1 MTPRR
6 DAMTSTPAR
15 ARRLQGKTMRTVMI
29 AAIATMLASTSGFG
43 QSIVPSG
50 AGTPTPPERPSTTAS
65 KQEHARATTSK
76 TTAASPPESRRR
88 VGALARADLPA
99 HRHFQSALERQR
111 HGLKSV
117 GGVVEKREVVRIVAA
132 MELRVVADDDGAA
145 AKMRRDQLQRRARHT
160 DPDVDQQEID
170 RLVDAQQ
177 RLAQIALPKLDMAA
191 EPGTL
196 EMRGRSSCLLRL
208 TLGADDEATA
218 APLSDVVAQCCRQIE
233 RRNAVGRADLDDAPC
248 IGGAAELIAELG
260 LVAIKRDQ
268 LVADELL
275 DLLRSRCPAFA
286 ASLRKRA
293 QGRKLRIATAME
305 LREQARQGWILNELT
320 LSSLR
325 WHDPDRFGG
334 YDLSLHD
341 ADTPGRKQR
350 SRKWR

>member
-1 MTPRR
+1 
-6 DAMTSTPAR
+6 MTSTPAR

-132 MELRVVADDDGAA
+132 MELRVVADDDGASA
-145 AKMRRDQLQRRARHT
+145 
-160 DPDVDQQEID
+160 
-170 RLVDAQQ
+170 
-177 RLAQIALPKLDMAA
+177 
-191 EPGTL
+191 PGTL

-208 TLGADDEATA
+208 ILGADDEATA
-218 APLSDVVAQCCRQIE
+218 APLRDVVAQCCRQIE

-275 DLLRSRCPAFA
+275 DLLRSRCPALRCVNA
-286 ASLRKRA
+286 LKAASCASLRPWSSASRRVRD
-293 QGRKLRIATAME
+293 GSSMM
-305 LREQARQGWILNELT
+305 LT

-341 ADTPGRKQR
+341 ADTPGRKER
-350 SRKWR
+350 SWKWRDTSSGGRAPREALSLLR